1 MNIGYAT
8 LIPHRSRLSPKVA
21 LLAFY
26 WPYRTEKPRFGLAGV
41 RCGNASGPVRAMPG
55 AGFGERSLPPNYTIS
70 LSPCGSP
77 LDLSPRLKLVV
88 KSEKNIRSYGELRAL
103 IRASIRSQH
112 PEWIEP
118 NGSSPICDEY
128 DARLAYLL
136 GLAKVNEESGAK

>member
-1 MNIGYAT
+1 
-8 LIPHRSRLSPKVA
+8 
-21 LLAFY
+21 
-26 WPYRTEKPRFGLAGV
+26 
-41 RCGNASGPVRAMPG
+41 MPG
-55 AGFGERSLPPNYTIS
+55 AGFGERSLPPNCTIS